1 MRVKGVIMKKYFLY
15 TIMLT
20 FTILFCLGFINKESS
35 NVSNNNLEETIS
47 YGIEEIP
54 KDLERVTKLSK
65 RNEDIICAVSR
76 GLVVRDQNNEIIP
89 SLASEVIKD
98 KEGIQYEF
106 KIRDD
111 IFWSDG
117 NKITPKDIV
126 VFFKEL
132 LKEEDE
138 ENIQALLDVY
148 GAKEFKAGG
157 NIVFETGVAIK
168 ETENSVIIRL
178 NKKNDNF
185 LSELTKPQYRLRKY
199 LIMWSNI
206 RNNYN
211 KLVYSGDYQ
220 IDSINEDK
228 MVLKRNDK
236 SSNTDISRINILDD
250 DSVELS
256 MASYEVKER
265 DLVINPPESELNKL
279 AEENKLVTVPK
290 SNATYLV
297 INSKDDSIPI
307 QGRRE
312 IYNKVCKAIETY
324 HNSNTKEFE
333 LAEGS
338 FFRED
343 KQDLTKLQARKVS
356 SNKEGQWD
364 KPKILTLLCED
375 NNENR
380 ILCRSIQEW
389 FKNNTDITV
398 KYSLVKDEFEDE
410 ELKKRYDM
418 LLINNVANVSD
429 KQNFY
434 SKFKEYL
441 TEDKIDVLEKSI
453 SDEKNHDFEILEESL
468 FNNYNILPL
477 VFYNE
482 NIAISDKISQLG
494 LDGNGNIDFSTIK

>member
-1 MRVKGVIMKKYFLY
+1 MKKYFFY
-15 TIMLT
+15 TII
-20 FTILFCLGFINKESS
+20 FISTILFCLGFINKESS
-35 NVSNNNLEETIS
+35 HVSNDNLEETIS

-54 KDLERVTKLSK
+54 EDLEKVTKLSK
-65 RNEDIICAVSR
+65 RYEDIICTVSR
-76 GLVVRDQNNEIIP
+76 GLVVNNENNEIIP

-98 KEGIQYEF
+98 NEGIQYEF

-148 GAKEFKAGG
+148 GAKEFKAG
-157 NIVFETGVAIK
+157 NAVFETGVAIK
-168 ETENSVIIRL
+168 NTEDSVVIRL

-185 LSELTKPQYRLRKY
+185 LNELSKPQYRLRKY
-199 LIMWSNI
+199 LIMWENI
-206 RNNYN
+206 KNNYD
-211 KLVYSGDYQ
+211 KLVYSGDYK
-220 IDSINEDK
+220 IDYISKDK
-228 MVLKRNDK
+228 MILKRNDK
-236 SSNTDISRINILDD
+236 SDGSNIASINILDD

-265 DLVINPPESELNKL
+265 DIVINPPESELNKL
-279 AEENKLVTVPK
+279 SEEKKLVTMPK
-290 SNATYLV
+290 AEATYLV
-297 INSKDDSIPI
+297 INSNSNSIPI
-307 QGRRE
+307 QGRRQ
-312 IYNKVCKAIETY
+312 IYNNVYKGIEFY
-324 HNSNTKEFE
+324 QNSNSKEFE

-343 KQDLTKLQARKVS
+343 KQDLTKIQARKVGS
-356 SNKEGQWD
+356 SKEGDWD
-364 KPKILTLLCED
+364 KPEILTLLCED

-380 ILCRSIQEW
+380 ILCRAIQQW
-389 FKNNTDITV
+389 FKDNTNITI
-398 KYSLVKDEFEDE
+398 KYSLVKEEFEDE

-418 LLINNVANVSD
+418 LLVNNEANVSD

-434 SKFKEYL
+434 LKFKEYF
-441 TEDKIDVLEKSI
+441 TDNQNSILEKST
-453 SDEKNHDFEILEESL
+453 SNKTNYDYSTLEESL
-468 FNNYNILPL
+468 FDNYNILPL

-482 NIAISDKISQLG
+482 NIAISDKISQLK
-494 LDGNGNIDFSTIK
+494 LDGNGNIDFSAIK